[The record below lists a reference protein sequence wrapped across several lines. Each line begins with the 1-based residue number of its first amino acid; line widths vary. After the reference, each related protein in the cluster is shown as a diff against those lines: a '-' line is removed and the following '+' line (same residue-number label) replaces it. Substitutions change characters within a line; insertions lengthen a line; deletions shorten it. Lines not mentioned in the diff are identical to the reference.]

1 MEDFKIKITGN
12 LPFIHFDNLQQYDLF
27 PVTEMATAVLYIMDD
42 NAWEEIDGKFSL
54 KLKLRQAVALDL
66 KIRELKDSGKIEMS
80 DLHFVHLAEICKVY
94 KTTAESNLEDA
105 ERNLYEIS
113 FNKIVKAIE
122 EFNMASLMMGVANA

>member
-1 MEDFKIKITGN
+1 MGDFQIKITCN
-12 LPFIHFDNLQQYDLF
+12 LPFIYFDNLQQYDLF
-27 PVTEMATAVLYIMDD
+27 PVTEMSTAVLYIMDD
-42 NAWEEIDGKFSL
+42 NAWEEIEGKFSL

-105 ERNLYEIS
+105 ERNLYEAS
-113 FNKIVKAIE
+113 FNKILNAIK
-122 EFNMASLMMGVANA
+122 EFNMASLMMGVAND